1 MGMEKKMIEQAE
13 EELEILEAQHPNRFE
28 YLKIELKSLIFL
40 LHSQNITLSNNN
52 NNNNFNKSYNF
63 LSSSSNSI
71 LLPASSTATTQASS
85 SNKKRKKG
93 TSEMQRTEQPP
104 SPKHKIQRADW
115 EESLCSNRRDG
126 VEVAIERAQA
136 CLLKIQ
142 QFKTSFY

>member
-40 LHSQNITLSNNN
+40 LHSQNITIS

-85 SNKKRKKG
+85 NNKKRKKG
-93 TSEMQRTEQPP
+93 AIEMQRTEQPA

>member
-52 NNNNFNKSYNF
+52 NNFNKSYNF

-85 SNKKRKKG
+85 SNKKRKKR
-93 TSEMQRTEQPP
+93 TSEMQKTEQPP
-104 SPKHKIQRADW
+104 PPKQKIQRAGWD
-115 EESLCSNRRDG
+115 ESLCSNRRDG
-126 VEVAIERAQA
+126 VEVAIEKAQA